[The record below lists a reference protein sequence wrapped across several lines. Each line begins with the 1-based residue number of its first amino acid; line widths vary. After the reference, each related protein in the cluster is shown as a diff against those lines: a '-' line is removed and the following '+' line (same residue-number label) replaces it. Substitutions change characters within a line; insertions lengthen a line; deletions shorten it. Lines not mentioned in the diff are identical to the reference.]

1 MCVKNTIDASQT
13 TSPSGDGPLTFQ
25 WTVRNGQAAI
35 QTPNSPTTI
44 VQLNQLIG
52 DYYFDLTVT
61 DAKGRRS
68 TATLIVRLVKQP
80 IPGQGK

>member
-1 MCVKNTIDASQT
+1 VTIDASQT
-13 TSPSGDGPLTFQ
+13 YSPSGDVPLTFQ

-35 QTPNSPTTI
+35 QSPNSPSTV

-61 DAKGRRS
+61 DAKGRRTTS
-68 TATLIVRLVKQP
+68 TLIVKLVKQP
-80 IPGQGK
+80 IPSPGN